1 MNSSQIAEVGNRTE
15 KVESIQWIETEV
27 VDNYMCLVVDHTMH
41 FESGSPCLK
50 VVQNRM
56 EGLVPAVVHN

>member
-27 VDNYMCLVVDHTMH
+27 EVVDNYMCLVVDHTMH

-50 VVQNRM
+50 AVQNRK
-56 EGLVPAVVHN
+56 

>member
-1 MNSSQIAEVGNRTE
+1 VNSSQIAEVGNRTE

-27 VDNYMCLVVDHTMH
+27 EVVDNYMCLVVDHTMH

-50 VVQNRM
+50 AVQNRK
-56 EGLVPAVVHN
+56 